1 MKILSMLS
9 ILALSAL
16 LPESAQTAPA
26 GDWRP
31 RVVAFGE
38 EHLKHPAW
46 GAAHSRRDY
55 ELARE
60 LAREAGLEVDD
71 DVLFAAAWLH
81 DMGAFEPFRQPDVDH
96 ADRASALVGDLLTG
110 FGFPAEKIGK
120 VRRAIET
127 HMYFRDPGADPEAV
141 VLHDADTLDFLGSIG
156 VARVLAI
163 TGTHPWAPDLPGA
176 VATIRKNAQE
186 LGARVVTKPARQ
198 RAEKRAAEMQSF
210 LETIEKE
217 TGAGL

>member
-1 MKILSMLS
+1 MKTLAILPIVVLS
-9 ILALSAL
+9 TL
-16 LPESAQTAPA
+16 LPASTQTAPA
-26 GDWRP
+26 GNWRS

-46 GAAHSRRDY
+46 GVAHSRRDY

-60 LAREAGLEVDD
+60 LAGEAHTEVDD

-81 DMGAFEPFRQPDVDH
+81 DIGAFEPFRQPDVDH

-110 FGFPAEKIGK
+110 FGFPPEKIGK

-127 HMYFRDPGADPEAV
+127 HMYSRDPGADPEAIF
-141 VLHDADTLDFLGSIG
+141 LHDADTLDFLGSIG
-156 VARVLAI
+156 IARILAI
-163 TGTHPWAPDLPGA
+163 TGTHRWASDLPGA
-176 VATIRKNAQE
+176 VATIRKHAQE
-186 LGARVVTKPARQ
+186 LGARLVSKPARQ
-198 RAEKRAAEMQSF
+198 RAEKRIAEMQSF